1 METCCRDRY
10 ACYDISI
17 YLYLY
22 IVFFFVNITDR
33 ICLEIICGVARE
45 QKEEVEKIPTLLASA
60 TGDDTFCIYYTERKR
75 KKQFWQ
81 RSDFRTD
88 GTSEQISSRSFSPK

>member
-22 IVFFFVNITDR
+22 IVFFFGNITDR

-60 TGDDTFCIYYTERKR
+60 TGEDTFCIYYTERKKEEKTILAEIR
-75 KKQFWQ
+75 FQDRW
-81 RSDFRTD
+81 DF
-88 GTSEQISSRSFSPK
+88 